1 MLLQPVV
8 AGEPV
13 AAGQFAAAAVPVA
26 VVVAV
31 PADAAGFA
39 VVAGALP
46 LGGGGGGGG
55 GGRGEGRG
63 ERSLTNYYE
72 HYAVLSTLRSL
83 LAYTHMENLK
93 RNMYVNNGA

>member
-1 MLLQPVV
+1 MLQPVV

-55 GGRGEGRG
+55 G

-93 RNMYVNNGA
+93 RNMYIYNGV